1 MSEKIRIY
9 HNPRC
14 SKSRGACAL
23 LAERGV
29 EFEVIEY
36 LKTPPSL
43 EELRAIV
50 ALLSI
55 RPAELVR
62 RNENI
67 FKEQYA
73 GQALDDNGWLQA
85 MVEHPILI
93 ERPIVVA
100 EGRAVIG
107 RPPER
112 IATML
117 GGPGT

>member
-1 MSEKIRIY
+1 MKATIW
-9 HNPRC
+9 HNPKC
-14 SKSRGACAL
+14 GTSRNT
-23 LAERGV
+23 LAILEETPGV
-29 EFEVIEY
+29 EVEVIEY

-50 ALLSI
+50 AQLGI

-117 GGPGT
+117 DGPGT